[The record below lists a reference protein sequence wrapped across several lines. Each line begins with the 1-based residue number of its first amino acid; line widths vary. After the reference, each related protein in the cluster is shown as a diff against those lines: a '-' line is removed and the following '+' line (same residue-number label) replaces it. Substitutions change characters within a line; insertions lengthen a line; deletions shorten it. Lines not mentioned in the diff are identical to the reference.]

1 MAYDS
6 DSAMESFGEEDAQ
19 TTTTTATTTT
29 TTSCTTGNSSALRS
43 SIAKYGNTSYYY
55 AHSRPT
61 DPPPHAKV
69 VAGPGLVT
77 GGPPVL
83 LSSSLTK
90 NHHEST
96 TASSPPSS
104 PSPILFTSATT
115 TAAPDIPQPI
125 QQRRVE
131 VLRKYSWCDNKKN
144 VKVYILMEHL
154 PAYCQKLV
162 TEGSGDISV
171 NYEDR
176 QTILRIQPKE
186 QIHKAT
192 NAASISDDLLA
203 VVFDDDDGG
212 DDGRRKC
219 PSPPPPDIEA
229 YELRLCQL
237 NEKVLPVQC
246 GHSVSKS
253 KITIT
258 LAKKDCDMTWYKL
271 LKDQAY

>member
-83 LSSSLTK
+83 LSSSCTK
-90 NHHEST
+90 NQQDST
-96 TASSPPSS
+96 TSSSLPSS

-115 TAAPDIPQPI
+115 AAPDIPQPT
-125 QQRRVE
+125 QQRRIE

-162 TEGSGDISV
+162 TGGFGDISV
-171 NYEDR
+171 NFEDR
-176 QTILRIQPKE
+176 QTILRIQPKK
-186 QIHKAT
+186 QIHTAT
-192 NAASISDDLLA
+192 NAASVSDELLA
-203 VVFDDDDGG
+203 VVFDDDD
-212 DDGRRKC
+212 DGRRQA
-219 PSPPPPDIEA
+219 PPLPPPDIEA